1 MTSFRK
7 PSGVSS
13 ATALSSLLL
22 IDSIP
27 SWTMT
32 GEILHKSTL
41 HAMLL
46 PVAINFLYLNLNLD
60 ILND

>member
-13 ATALSSLLL
+13 ATALLSLLL

-32 GEILHKSTL
+32 GELLHRLK
-41 HAMLL
+41 LL
-46 PVAINFLYLNLNLD
+46 PVGIYIPESQFGY
-60 ILND
+60 IE